1 MTFTTPLASRKT
13 SQAHSHSATP
23 SPLSNHNSKA
33 SDVRHDS
40 TPKENEV
47 LVEGAGGKVS
57 ASSSMELLTQQT
69 VEQALMASI
78 SMYTYIL

>member
-1 MTFTTPLASRKT
+1 
-13 SQAHSHSATP
+13 
-23 SPLSNHNSKA
+23 
-33 SDVRHDS
+33 
-40 TPKENEV
+40 V

-78 SMYTYIL
+78 SVYTYVL